1 MGRRARK
8 REAGQRKGA
17 WGKVL
22 ERDLG
27 FVGSGDRMA
36 KGGGNWGA
44 VTGLVGVGWAV
55 G

>member
-1 MGRRARK
+1 M
-8 REAGQRKGA
+8 
-17 WGKVL
+17 
-22 ERDLG
+22 G

-55 G
+55 GYGVEESRGGGKDG